1 MSSEKY
7 KECDSPAARR
17 NYVKVTFSRRT
28 LDKRESGQTYRLA
41 VDGFNR

>member
-1 MSSEKY
+1 MSSKKIEDP
-7 KECDSPAARR
+7 DSPSKKR